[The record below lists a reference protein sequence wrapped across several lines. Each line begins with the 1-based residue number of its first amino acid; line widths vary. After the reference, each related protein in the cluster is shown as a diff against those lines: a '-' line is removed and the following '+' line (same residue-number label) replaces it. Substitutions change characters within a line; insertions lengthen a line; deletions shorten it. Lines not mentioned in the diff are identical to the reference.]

1 MHKTQEKKIAEILL
15 NFTIVTPNIE
25 VLVFPWHLSKFQP
38 VLKILHDVTCWKSHD
53 KGGKLQE

>member
-38 VLKILHDVTCWKSHD
+38 VLKILHDVTC
-53 KGGKLQE
+53 